1 MKFRGQCLQTG
12 VACRENVTTASGRI
26 SGVEDAAVVTN
37 PQFVE
42 IARGKDDCVNVGV
55 DRVAYAGNYI
65 FWLATSAT
73 GLSILFSI
81 IATNVAKPAVSSP
94 KAGS

>member
-1 MKFRGQCLQTG
+1 MLTIKFRGQCLQIG
-12 VACRENVTTASGRI
+12 VACRENVTTAAGRI
-26 SGVEDAAVVTN
+26 SGVEDAAAVATN

-55 DRVAYAGNYI
+55 DGVAYAGNYI

-73 GLSILFSI
+73 GLGIFYFPL
-81 IATNVAKPAVSSP
+81 
-94 KAGS
+94 

>member
-12 VACRENVTTASGRI
+12 VACRENVATAASRI
-26 SGVEDAAVVTN
+26 SGVEDTAVATN
-37 PQFVE
+37 PQFVG
-42 IARGKDDCVNVGV
+42 IAQGKDDCLNVGV
-55 DRVAYAGNYI
+55 DGVAYAGNYI

-81 IATNVAKPAVSSP
+81 IATNVAKPVPSP
-94 KAGS
+94 RAGS